1 MRTPQRVSAF
11 VASQVGRR
19 EFLRRT
25 STMALG
31 IVLAP
36 LGGNRRTLDPT
47 TIQRVRSGTPTVL
60 SAAEVVALGLPL
72 YLPDNQFQTG
82 PDCPCD
88 CSWGCQ
94 WRKVGSCYSGC
105 RTCGFCMAG
114 LHNCATGYGAWR
126 IVDEYYQCFDCCD
139 EVCGSECRSQNQQ
152 CLPCCTSSC
161 F

>member
-31 IVLAP
+31 IVLALP
-36 LGGNRRTLDPT
+36 SLGGNRRTLDPT
-47 TIQRVRSGTPTVL
+47 AIQRVRSGTPTVL

-72 YLPDNQFQTG
+72 YLPENQLQTG

-88 CSWGCQ
+88 CSWGCHWVQ
-94 WRKVGSCYSGC
+94 VGHCYTSCGICFSCVYGLYNCFRGGQQDVWDYLEC
-105 RTCGFCMAG
+105 R
-114 LHNCATGYGAWR
+114 
-126 IVDEYYQCFDCCD
+126 DCCD
-139 EVCGSECRSQNQQ
+139 DVCDTKCSNHQ
-152 CLPCCTSSC
+152 CSSC
-161 F
+161 CCS

>member
-31 IVLAP
+31 IVVALP
-36 LGGNRRTLDPT
+36 SPGGNRRTIDPT
-47 TIQRVRSGTPTVL
+47 IIQRVLSGTSTVL

-72 YLPDNQFQTG
+72 YLPENQLQTG

-94 WRKVGSCYSGC
+94 WRRVGGC
-105 RTCGFCMAG
+105 FTGCGQCGFCQAAQHGCMMG
-114 LHNCATGYGAWR
+114 GYQDVW
-126 IVDEYYQCFDCCD
+126 DYYQCFDCCD
-139 EVCGSECRSQNQQ
+139 EVCGSECRNHGCQA
-152 CLPCCTSSC
+152 CCC
-161 F
+161 PWP